1 MRKAV
6 EPRYFTALD
15 TETIDGRAFLLST
28 AKGVYPLS
36 GFDDF
41 IRITSELGADFVFY
55 NLDYDITGLLVYLPS
70 AVNREL
76 YYKGRVPIVG
86 GTVRYIPKKYFA
98 FIPTSH
104 KSRSIRCYDLY
115 SFFQM
120 SLDAVAKKFLPDTVR
135 KQELP
140 PDWWSDFSYDKYLA
154 HKEMFDRYAVQDAVV
169 LQSLAD
175 KFFSAVDEAGLT
187 VRHFYSPASLAKRYL
202 YQTVGRRKVNLT
214 EWLPYLEKAYFGG
227 RIETW
232 QRGYFPD
239 VTIYDLKSA
248 YPAVM
253 RQLPDF
259 RFPRLFYSDQ
269 PETPYYIAR
278 CRIKTGKPLIP
289 FRSHNKI
296 IFPTWHGNAATITN
310 WEVEMIRRWGG
321 DVTVEKVLNI
331 DVPTDNVLQ
340 RPIDDLYAK
349 RALGGMEKQVYKLVL
364 NSLYGVFAQKIKR
377 WRPVSDAAVAE
388 YLRRRVR
395 ADSLSLFINRQAAQC
410 IEAGRY
416 WERKCSCSVC
426 KQTRRIVRAVGRSRL
441 FELSGDWDIG
451 FFARYP
457 MRTLTSN
464 MLYAI
469 YTTAGAR
476 VRLTDVMMRHAS
488 SFIAAATDSVMM
500 LNTMPE
506 TEGIGGWE
514 KQYQGWLCMVG
525 SGVYQT
531 SAVVK
536 FRGFD
541 TSVDLLAALRSADGL
556 TIPITQTR
564 RESLARFAR
573 PVFDF
578 GQPFSLNSMSDADK
592 LLRVDFD
599 TKRFWFE
606 KLLTARQLTEG
617 TFQSRPLIL
626 GREL

>member
-1 MRKAV
+1 MKKAV
-6 EPRYFTALD
+6 EPRRFVALD
-15 TETIDGRAFLLST
+15 TETIEGRAFLLST
-28 AKGVYPLS
+28 ATGVYPIAGFADFVRIAS
-36 GFDDF
+36 G
-41 IRITSELGADFVFY
+41 LGSDFVFY
-55 NLDYDITGLLVYLPS
+55 NLDYDITGLLAYLPPT
-70 AVNREL
+70 VNREL
-76 YYKGRVPIVG
+76 YYKGRVAVDG
-86 GTVRYIPKKYFA
+86 GVIRYIPKKFFA
-98 FIPTSH
+98 FLPSSH
-104 KSRSIRCYDLY
+104 KARPVRCYDLY

-120 SLDAVAKKFLPDTVR
+120 SLDAVAKKFLPETVR
-135 KQELP
+135 KVELP
-140 PDWWSDFSYDKYLA
+140 AGWWDDFTYDKYMA
-154 HKEMFDRYAVQDAVV
+154 NREMFDAYATQDAVV
-169 LQSLAD
+169 LQALSD
-175 KFFSAVDEAGLT
+175 KFFGAVDKAGLN

-202 YQTVGRRKVNLT
+202 YQTVGRRKVNLA
-214 EWLPYLEKAYFGG
+214 EWMPFLEKAYFGG

-232 QRGYFPD
+232 QRGFFPD

-259 RFPRLFYSDQ
+259 RFPRLWFSAK

-278 CRIKTGKPLIP
+278 CRVQCSKPLIP

-296 IFPTWHGNAATITN
+296 IFPTWTGNVATVTN
-310 WEVEMIRRWGG
+310 WEIELVRRWGG
-321 DVTVEKVLNI
+321 DVSIEKVLNI
-331 DVPTDNVLQ
+331 DVPLDNVLQ
-340 RPIDDLYAK
+340 RPIDELYAR

-364 NSLYGVFAQKIKR
+364 NSLYGVFAQKVKR
-377 WRPVSDAAVAE
+377 WRPVSDVAVAE

-395 ADSLSLFINRQAAQC
+395 ADSLSLFINRQAARC
-410 IEAGRY
+410 VESGRY
-416 WERKCSCSVC
+416 WERKCGCSVC

-451 FFARYP
+451 FYARYP

-476 VRLTDVMMRHAS
+476 VRLSDVMMQYAS

-500 LNTMPE
+500 LETMPE
-506 TEGIGGWE
+506 TAGIGGWE
-514 KQYQGWLCMVG
+514 KQYTGWLCMVG

-531 SAVVK
+531 DAAVK

-541 TSVDLLAALRSADGL
+541 TSVDLLATLRQTDGL
-556 TIPITQTR
+556 MIPIRQTR

-578 GQPFSLNSMSDADK
+578 GQPVSLNAMSDADK

-599 TKRFWFE
+599 TKRFWFD
-606 KLLTARQLTEG
+606 KLLSGRQLTEG
-617 TFQSRPLIL
+617 TYQSRPLKL